1 MPSAPTATLD
11 KVSKQYG
18 SLAALWQISLTLEA
32 GVGYLI
38 LGDNGA
44 GKSTLLRVLA
54 GLAEPTSG
62 SVKIFGES
70 PQDVRAQIGY
80 MSHETMLYDEL
91 TAAENLRYYA
101 TLYPPRPSSTA
112 QCMPPEEA
120 LAAVGLPPS
129 LERPV
134 GKYSQGMR
142 QRVSLARVLMT
153 RPSLLLLDE
162 PFSNMDRASAVQ
174 MVALL
179 QRLRQDGR
187 TVVITTHQPE
197 LAQPLADV
205 TLQMQAGQLVTSQG
219 AAA

>member
-1 MPSAPTATLD
+1 MPSGPTAILD
-11 KVSKQYG
+11 KVSKLYG
-18 SLAALWQISLTLEA
+18 SLAALWQISLTLEQ

-54 GLAEPTSG
+54 GLAEATSG
-62 SVKIFGES
+62 SVKIFGGS
-70 PQDVRAQIGY
+70 PQEGRAQIGY

-91 TAAENLRYYA
+91 TAQENLRYYA
-101 TLYPPRPSSTA
+101 TLYPAT
-112 QCMPPEEA
+112 QCMSPEEA
-120 LAAVGLPPS
+120 LAAVSLPAA

-205 TLQMQAGQLVTSQG
+205 TLQMQAGQLVTREG

>member
-1 MPSAPTATLD
+1 MQSVQTARLD
-11 KVSKQYG
+11 RVSKLYG
-18 SLAALWQISLTLEA
+18 SLAALWQISLTLGP
-32 GVGYLI
+32 GVGYLV
-38 LGDNGA
+38 LGENGA

-62 SVKIFGES
+62 KLQIFGES
-70 PQDVRAQIGY
+70 PGQVRGKIGY

-101 TLYPPRPSSTA
+101 TLYPA
-112 QCMPPEEA
+112 GQCQPPEEA
-120 LAAVGLPPS
+120 LASVGLPAS

-153 RPSLLLLDE
+153 RPDLLLLDE
-162 PFSNMDRASAVQ
+162 PYSNMDRASAEQ
-174 MVALL
+174 MVDMLL
-179 QRLRQDGR
+179 RLRGSGR

-197 LAQPLADV
+197 LAQLLANV
-205 TLQMQAGQLVTSQG
+205 TLRMRAGQMIEAS
-219 AAA
+219 A

>member
-1 MPSAPTATLD
+1 MPSGQTATLD
-11 KVSKQYG
+11 RVSKLYG
-18 SLAALWQISLTLEA
+18 SLAALWQISLTLES

-38 LGDNGA
+38 LGENGA

-62 SVKIFGES
+62 SVKIFGDS
-70 PQDVRAQIGY
+70 PQQVRAQIGY

-101 TLYPPRPSSTA
+101 TLYPLGSSSTA
-112 QCMPPEEA
+112 QCMSPEEA
-120 LAAVGLPPS
+120 LAAVSLPAS

-197 LAQPLADV
+197 LAQPLADI
-205 TLQMQAGQLVTSQG
+205 TLQMQAGQLVTREG

>member
-1 MPSAPTATLD
+1 
-11 KVSKQYG
+11 
-18 SLAALWQISLTLEA
+18 
-32 GVGYLI
+32 
-38 LGDNGA
+38 
-44 GKSTLLRVLA
+44 
-54 GLAEPTSG
+54 
-62 SVKIFGES
+62 
-70 PQDVRAQIGY
+70 
-80 MSHETMLYDEL
+80 
-91 TAAENLRYYA
+91 
-101 TLYPPRPSSTA
+101 
-112 QCMPPEEA
+112 
-120 LAAVGLPPS
+120 LAAVSLPAS

-142 QRVSLARVLMT
+142 QRVSLARVLLT

-197 LAQPLADV
+197 LAQPLADI
-205 TLQMQAGQLVTSQG
+205 TLQMQAGQLVTREG

>member
-1 MPSAPTATLD
+1 MPSGPTANLNG
-11 KVSKQYG
+11 VSKLYG
-18 SLAALWQISLTLEA
+18 SLAALWQISLTLEP

-38 LGDNGA
+38 LGENGA

-54 GLAEPTSG
+54 GLAEPSSG
-62 SVKIFGES
+62 SIAIFGES
-70 PQDVRAQIGY
+70 PRDVRGQIGY

-101 TLYPPRPSSTA
+101 TLYSPG
-112 QCMPPEEA
+112 QCMPPAEA
-120 LAAVGLPPS
+120 LAAVGLPAA

-153 RPSLLLLDE
+153 RPNLLLLDE
-162 PFSNMDRASAVQ
+162 PFSNMDRASAQQ

-197 LAQPLADV
+197 LAQPLADA
-205 TLQMQAGQLVTSQG
+205 TLQMQAGQLTTQAG